1 MNKDLK
7 DLKPL
12 LINLLHWFKRYGLMI
27 GLIIV
32 SLMYAGLII
41 QINLLNRRQPTDEQV
56 NEKLEKIVQPSI
68 NEDTVNKLKDLEE
81 NSKEVK
87 SLFKNARNN
96 PFQE

>member
-12 LINLLHWFKRYGLMI
+12 LMNLLHWFKRYGLMI
-27 GLIIV
+27 GLVVV

-56 NEKLEKIVQPSI
+56 SEKLEKIVQPSV